1 MVKIDIQHFM
11 LRFLHNEVYFDA
23 LTVERFSITLTRYGI
38 ILNLKHYGMSFT
50 FRIVIVFCLL
60 LSRFPAQAQID
71 TIGNLEKFTVET
83 KYKPRL
89 TDARK
94 VEAYPEQE
102 PPESTP
108 PVLKYENLPH
118 FKFKVASVYRQ
129 SQAISLK
136 ADKPETLYGNYFR
149 LGFGNYTTP
158 LAEVYLNSVQSE
170 KYSYGAHVKH
180 LSSQGKPATADFS
193 DNTIGVFGKKEMSKG
208 ILKGRL
214 DYTRNVF
221 HFYGFNDTLNFEK
234 GQVNQI
240 FNDVTGNVHFDN
252 VPEKHK
258 IGTAFDFDFY
268 NFSNLQAN
276 EFDVMGSNLLKFN
289 LREGTLRIMSS
300 ADFTQLKNDSL
311 TYNRTFIHIFPSYEF
326 EIKKFKII
334 AGMRYTYFDDSAK
347 GKSYPSGFL
356 NVEHYIVKDKLK
368 FIAGLDGGLTK
379 NSLRS
384 LSRTNQFINGRPLIE
399 NSFESYRLH
408 ASLQGGLKKIMDF
421 NVGVSH
427 SGMSDLP
434 LYVADTGA
442 IPAFS
447 VIYDNGSVFRFFGQ
461 MNFNINENF
470 KLWVN
475 GTLFNYNMKREAYA
489 WQLPSFDASLG
500 MSYHL
505 AEKFNIRL
513 QTYAAG
519 DRFQKILTP
528 VEKSKKLAPYVDVNL
543 LADYR
548 YKKNVSF
555 FLQVGNITN
564 GRYQQWYQ
572 YPVFGLN
579 VLLGVTFSL

>member
-1 MVKIDIQHFM
+1 MSLPF
-11 LRFLHNEVYFDA
+11 RFVLV
-23 LTVERFSITLTRYGI
+23 LS
-38 ILNLKHYGMSFT
+38 
-50 FRIVIVFCLL
+50 LL
-60 LSRFPAQAQID
+60 LSQVPVKAQID

-89 TDARK
+89 TDAKK
-94 VEAYPEQE
+94 VEAYPDQE

-108 PVLKYENLPH
+108 PVLRYDDLPH

-129 SQAISLK
+129 SQAISMK
-136 ADKPETLYGNYFR
+136 SDKPETLYGNYFR

-180 LSSQGKPATADFS
+180 LSSQGKPTTADFS
-193 DNTIGVFGKKEMSKG
+193 DNTIGIFGKKEMSKG

-221 HFYGFNDTLNFEK
+221 HYYGFADSLNLEN
-234 GQVNQI
+234 GAVNQI

-252 VPEKHK
+252 VPEKQK
-258 IGTAFDFDFY
+258 FGTAFDFDFY
-268 NFSNLQAN
+268 NFSNLQGN
-276 EFDVMGSNLLKFN
+276 EFDLMGSNLLKFN
-289 LREGTLRIMSS
+289 IQNGTLRLITSV
-300 ADFTQLKNDSL
+300 DFTQLKNDSL
-311 TYNRTFIHIFPSYEF
+311 TLNRAFVNLFPTYEF
-326 EIKKFKII
+326 EVKKFKII
-334 AGMRYTYFDDSAK
+334 AGMRYTYFADSAK
-347 GKSYPSGFL
+347 GKSYPSGFM

-368 FIAGLDGGLTK
+368 FEAGLDGGLTK

-384 LSRTNQFINGRPLIE
+384 LSRTNQFLNGRPLIE

-421 NVGVSH
+421 KMGVSH
-427 SGMSDLP
+427 AGISDLP
-434 LYVADTGA
+434 LYVADTSA

-447 VIYDNGSVFRFFGQ
+447 VIYDNGSLFKFFGL
-461 MNFNINENF
+461 MNFNINDRF
-470 KLWVN
+470 KLWIN
-475 GTLFNYNMKREAYA
+475 GTLYNYNMKREAYA

-500 MSYHL
+500 MSYNM
-505 AEKFNIRL
+505 AEKLNIRL

-519 DRFQKILTP
+519 DRFQRIYAPT
-528 VEKSKKLAPYVDVNL
+528 EKSKKLAPYIDVNL

-579 VLLGVTFSL
+579 GLLGVTFSL